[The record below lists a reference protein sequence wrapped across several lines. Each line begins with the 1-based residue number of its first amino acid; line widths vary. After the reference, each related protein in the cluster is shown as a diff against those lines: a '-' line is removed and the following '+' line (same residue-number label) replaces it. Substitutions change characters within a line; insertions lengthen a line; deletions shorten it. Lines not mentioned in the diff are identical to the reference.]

1 MAPHN
6 SHRRPVASRPA
17 TTILVCRSRAA
28 LARVAATDQSR
39 PVVVLS
45 ADPSISGPRTWFPLI
60 ESCWEESIACV
71 AADYLTR
78 DLPGYLRL
86 ATPEAATLLAGALHA
101 ASLVNWPVVTLAH
114 LLDAGAVS
122 TIVELLVG
130 ADEEDFGLDVAA
142 AAGPAAP
149 DRHHI
154 THAAALSAHHLL
166 HAEPM
171 VTPTGSASR
180 PVTALLAGPDSVTI
194 AVHDDGSAIAAL
206 IIARLR
212 YLAHSDPVITVSE
225 AAA

>member
-6 SHRRPVASRPA
+6 SHRPLVASRPA
-17 TTILVCRSRAA
+17 TSILLCRSKAA
-28 LARVAATDQSR
+28 VARVSASDQSR
-39 PVVVLS
+39 PVAVLS

-60 ESCWEESIACV
+60 ESCWEESIAGV

-78 DLPGYLRL
+78 DLPRYLQL

-154 THAAALSAHHLL
+154 THAAALAAHHLL

-171 VTPTGSASR
+171 ITPSGSASR
-180 PVTALLAGPDSVTI
+180 PVTALVAGAEPVTI
-194 AVHDDGSAIAAL
+194 AVHDDGSATAAL

-212 YLAHSDPVITVSE
+212 YLAHSDPIITVSE